1 MAVQDFASLTT
12 GNPSLLHQV
21 ERIVVDGHRR
31 LYEARGQQW
40 SEPIAYRWLHYEDP
54 TPVARLADGVRR
66 LLAEGAK
73 VDADA
78 VDNACMEAR
87 KRGFS
92 N

>member
-12 GNPSLLHQV
+12 GDPSLLRQV
-21 ERIVVDGHRR
+21 ERIIVDTHRR

-54 TPVARLADGVRR
+54 MPVARLADGVRS
-66 LLAEGAK
+66 LLAKGAK

-78 VDNACMEAR
+78 VDNACIEAR